1 LPKKLFQWDITDYNR
16 GVGMSDLHLSEK
28 SLQTI
33 RKEFEPDS
41 ISKKIYPEGT
51 TDSYLFP
58 TDTSVMGRWNRDFM
72 ETIYVP
78 EKGKSLVINESNF
91 PIYEKIIKEYEG
103 NNNAYMSNNQL
114 IIDGKPSQTYT
125 FKMDYYFMMGDNRH
139 NSLDSRFWGFVPED
153 HIVGKPLF
161 IWFSLKY
168 ETYNG
173 NYNPPENKLRGVRF
187 NRIFKK
193 VR

>member
-1 LPKKLFQWDITDYNR
+1 
-16 GVGMSDLHLSEK
+16 MSDLHLSQASKENVEK
-28 SLQTI
+28 S
-33 RKEFEPDS
+33 FNPDS
-41 ISKKIYPEGT
+41 VLRKTYPIGT

-58 TDTSVMGRWNRDFM
+58 TDTAVMGKWNRDYM
-72 ETIYVP
+72 EAIYVP
-78 EKGKSLVINESNF
+78 EKGESIAINKNNY

-103 NNNAYMSNNQL
+103 NQNAYLSNNRL
-114 IIDGKPSQTYT
+114 VIDGEFTEKYT
-125 FKMDYYFMMGDNRH
+125 FKMNYYFMMGDNRH

-173 NYNPPENKLRGVRF
+173 NYNPPKNQLRGIRF
-187 NRIFKK
+187 NRIFKRVK
-193 VR
+193 